1 VEADCRCSSWQ
12 SLDLDISPA
21 DPANPEAQN
30 LGNRFLG
37 GPSAGQSL
45 GSIADVGLFCR
56 GQYTFAEAIAEASH
70 RLRDTGDMDD
80 VDPEFGR
87 ALWRGRKLAGSILA
101 VGIDAAG
108 IAITRSSGL
117 RRSP

>member
-1 VEADCRCSSWQ
+1 MADLNTRISDFVWKNLSEKHFAGKKDPFWEALHKTGTELW
-12 SLDLDISPA
+12 L
-21 DPANPEAQN
+21 
-30 LGNRFLG
+30 
-37 GPSAGQSL
+37 
-45 GSIADVGLFCR
+45 
-56 GQYTFAEAIAEASH
+56 
-70 RLRDTGDMDD
+70 DTGDMDD